1 MFPFKS
7 ITWNDDV
14 ILRGIGK
21 WGHYFR
27 RPLNLD
33 LPSGVSLFCLFV
45 AAVVFFFAKRQPPKL
60 AQKLSVKNVFIQNRG
75 EHSCQNAAAMETLRS
90 LNNDVSY
97 QVSSTGQIWGK
108 SPHSRL
114 IASTFSKLQA
124 FKVVD
129 DLKSSPARFQPLPVS
144 PVYSV
149 FVPSVKF
156 CTLNWEAW
164 PPRDR

>member
-1 MFPFKS
+1 M
-7 ITWNDDV
+7 
-14 ILRGIGK
+14 R
-21 WGHYFR
+21 
-27 RPLNLD
+27 
-33 LPSGVSLFCLFV
+33 SLFPKTPQFGSAIRGFTFLFV
-45 AAVVFFFAKRQPPKL
+45 CCCCCFFFAKRQPPKL

-90 LNNDVSY
+90 LNNDASY

-129 DLKSSPARFQPLPVS
+129 DLKSSPARFEPPPIS

-156 CTLNWEAW
+156 YTLNWEAW
-164 PPRDR
+164 PPRDQ

>member
-1 MFPFKS
+1 M
-7 ITWNDDV
+7 
-14 ILRGIGK
+14 R
-21 WGHYFR
+21 
-27 RPLNLD
+27 
-33 LPSGVSLFCLFV
+33 SLFPKSPQFGSAIRGFTFLFV
-45 AAVVFFFAKRQPPKL
+45 CCCCCFFFCKTSATKTG
-60 AQKLSVKNVFIQNRG
+60 SEIVSKNVFIQNRG

-90 LNNDVSY
+90 LNNDASY

-129 DLKSSPARFQPLPVS
+129 DLKSSPARFEPPPIS

-156 CTLNWEAW
+156 YTLNWEAW
-164 PPRDR
+164 PPRDQ

>member
-1 MFPFKS
+1 MMTSYYVESGNEVIISEEPS
-7 ITWNDDV
+7 IWICHQGFHFFVCLLLLLFFCKTSATKTGSE
-14 ILRGIGK
+14 I
-21 WGHYFR
+21 
-27 RPLNLD
+27 
-33 LPSGVSLFCLFV
+33 VS
-45 AAVVFFFAKRQPPKL
+45 
-60 AQKLSVKNVFIQNRG
+60 KNVFIQNRG

-90 LNNDVSY
+90 LNNDASY

-129 DLKSSPARFQPLPVS
+129 DLKSSPARFEPPPIS

-156 CTLNWEAW
+156 YTLNWEAW
-164 PPRDR
+164 PPRDQ

>member
-1 MFPFKS
+1 M
-7 ITWNDDV
+7 
-14 ILRGIGK
+14 R
-21 WGHYFR
+21 
-27 RPLNLD
+27 
-33 LPSGVSLFCLFV
+33 SLFPKSPQFGSAIRGFTFFVCLLLLLF
-45 AAVVFFFAKRQPPKL
+45 FFFAKRQPPKL

-108 SPHSRL
+108 SPHLRL

-129 DLKSSPARFQPLPVS
+129 DLKSSPARFEPLPIS

-156 CTLNWEAW
+156 YTLNWEAW
-164 PPRDR
+164 PPRDQ